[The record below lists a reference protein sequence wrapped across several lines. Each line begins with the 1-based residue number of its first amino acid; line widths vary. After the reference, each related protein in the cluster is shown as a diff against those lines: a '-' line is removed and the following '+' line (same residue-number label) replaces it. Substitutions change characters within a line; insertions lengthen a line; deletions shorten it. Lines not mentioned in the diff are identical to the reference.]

1 MKKRL
6 FILLV
11 GLVISLTTVAQ
22 TVWFTAF
29 QFAYRETSWSS
40 WSPWQTCNIDVKFDY
55 DADLIVIYSRTTQV
69 YKVYSYD
76 GEKTDYDG
84 GEQIQFGVIDQD
96 NDVGKV
102 RLRVERNGNSQIYI
116 DFLNVSWVYNVVRK

>member
-11 GLVISLTTVAQ
+11 SLVISLTTLAQ

-29 QFAYRETSWSS
+29 QFAYRETDWSS

-55 DADLIVIYSRTTQV
+55 DTDQIIIYSRVTQV
-69 YKVYSYD
+69 YQVYTYD

-84 GEQIQFGVIDQD
+84 GEQVQFGVIDQD
-96 NDVGKV
+96 NDRGKI
-102 RLRVERNGNSQIYI
+102 RLRVERNGNSQIYV
-116 DFLNVSWVYNVVRK
+116 DFLNVHWVYNVRRQ

>member
-11 GLVISLTTVAQ
+11 GLVISLTTLAQ

-29 QFAYRETSWSS
+29 QFAYRESNWSS
-40 WSPWQTCNIDVKFDY
+40 WSPWKTCNIDVKFDY
-55 DADLIVIYSRTTQV
+55 DADLIVIYSQATQV

-76 GEKTDYDG
+76 GEGTDYDG
-84 GEQIQFGVIDQD
+84 GQQVQFGVIDQD
-96 NDVGKV
+96 NDVGKI
-102 RLRVERNGNSQIYI
+102 RLRVEKNGNSQIYV
-116 DFLNVSWVYNVVRK
+116 DFLNVQWVYNVRRQ

>member
-11 GLVISLTTVAQ
+11 GLVISLTTLAQ

-29 QFAYRETSWSS
+29 QFAYRETDWSS

-55 DADLIVIYSRTTQV
+55 DADQIIIYSRVTQV
-69 YKVYSYD
+69 YQVYTYD
-76 GEKTDYDG
+76 GEQTDYDG
-84 GEQIQFGVIDQD
+84 GEQVQFGVIDQD
-96 NDVGKV
+96 NDRGKI
-102 RLRVERNGNSQIYI
+102 RLRVERNGNSQIYV
-116 DFLNVSWVYNVVRK
+116 DFLNVHWVYNVRRQ

>member
-11 GLVISLTTVAQ
+11 GLVISLTTLAQ

-29 QFAYRETSWSS
+29 QFAYRETNWSS

-55 DADLIVIYSRTTQV
+55 DADQIIIYSRVTQV
-69 YKVYSYD
+69 YQVYTYD
-76 GEKTDYDG
+76 GEQTDYDG
-84 GEQIQFGVIDQD
+84 GEQVQFGVIDQD
-96 NDVGKV
+96 NDRGKI
-102 RLRVERNGNSQIYI
+102 RLRVERNGNSQIYV
-116 DFLNVSWVYNVVRK
+116 DFLNVHWVYNVRRQ